1 MGESSKFER
10 PTTHKEEDDDE
21 EKYGLT
27 AEEKYAYALER
38 SEDSVRYISKDPLTG
53 AASLSEFTT
62 QLEQSLK
69 MVRRWVPASL
79 VYIDIDHFKRVN
91 DTFGHSGGDVVLKK
105 VCAFLMRSVRESDVV
120 ARIGGEEFA
129 ILLSGSDG
137 FGPTKAEELR
147 AGVAEL
153 AFDEYPGLRVTASFG
168 VVSLIDLPDAATARK
183 RADSVLYE
191 AKNSGRNQ
199 VKVYDT

>member
-120 ARIGGEEFA
+120 ARIGGEEPF
-129 ILLSGSDG
+129 SCQDRTDSVRQKRRN
-137 FGPTKAEELR
+137 FEQELR
-147 AGVAEL
+147 SWL
-153 AFDEYPGLRVTASFG
+153 LTNIQDLGLLQVLASF
-168 VVSLIDLPDAATARK
+168 R
-183 RADSVLYE
+183 
-191 AKNSGRNQ
+191 
-199 VKVYDT
+199 